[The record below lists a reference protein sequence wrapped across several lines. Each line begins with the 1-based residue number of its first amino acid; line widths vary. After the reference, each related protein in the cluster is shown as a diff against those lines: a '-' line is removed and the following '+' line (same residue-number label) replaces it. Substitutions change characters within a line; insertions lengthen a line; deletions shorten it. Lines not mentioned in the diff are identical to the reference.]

1 MYDGENRLVE
11 KKIPDAGRIFTIYD
25 LKGRVVASQDSLMR
39 TQKKWMF
46 TKYDVLG
53 KPVIK
58 GTRITVEHI
67 LRKLSEGMS
76 PEALLEA
83 YPHLEKEDILTALAY
98 SMKVI

>member
-1 MYDGENRLVE
+1 MTQYQS
-11 KKIPDAGRIFTIYD
+11 RI
-25 LKGRVVASQDSLMR
+25 VMDS
-39 TQKKWMF
+39 
-46 TKYDVLG
+46 DVMLG

-83 YPHLEKEDILTALAY
+83 YPHLVREDILAALAY
-98 SMKVI
+98 SVKVIESEEMLVP